1 MATPDNLAISSPEE
15 ICKGTAEYYKAK
27 LENGQDV
34 IARLN
39 TSTPSPEEI
48 GLLTIKKV
56 TPE

>member
-1 MATPDNLAISSPEE
+1 MATSDNLAISSPEE

-27 LENGQDV
+27 LENAQDV

-48 GLLTIKKV
+48 GLLTINKA